1 MSCRTPTRPSP
12 RNTGT
17 CCDGGTAAASRK
29 CWFCGQA
36 CRVGLAGLTD
46 DRFGAPGTYDI
57 LQCPGC
63 GLEQTWP
70 RPAAPELKALYERFY
85 NAGVEPG
92 GTYQSWRERFLAS
105 GAYRLWLQWD
115 GDISF
120 HLPRGRGRLLDL
132 GCNEGRGLSLYAA
145 NGFVAEGL
153 EINEA
158 AAALARQRGFTV
170 YTGTLEDFQPVAPY
184 AVVVLSNVLEH
195 STDPAAMLAQVRR
208 LLQPGGEVWISCPNA
223 ESLWR
228 RVFGRGWVN
237 WHVPYHLWHF
247 SPRTLEGVLERA
259 GFRLTSLKTFT
270 PALWLAQSF
279 CISRG
284 AGSGRVSRLLRSAP
298 VVAGLML
305 TARLLVLPFF
315 FRADRRLRGD
325 CLVAAARPEQT
336 PCAC

>member
-1 MSCRTPTRPSP
+1 MI
-12 RNTGT
+12 GK
-17 CCDGGTAAASRK
+17 AADSRE
-29 CWFCGQA
+29 CWFCGQG
-36 CRVGLAGLTD
+36 CRIGLESLTD

-57 LQCPGC
+57 MKCPGC

-70 RPAAPELKALYERFY
+70 RPAEPEMKALYEKFY

-105 GAYRLWLQWD
+105 GVYRLWLQWD

-132 GCNEGRGLSLYAA
+132 GCNEGRGLSRYAA

-170 YTGTLEDFQPVAPY
+170 YTGTLAEFQPVAPY
-184 AVVVLSNVLEH
+184 DVVVLSNVLEH
-195 STDPAAMLAQVRR
+195 STDPVAMLAQVRR

-259 GFRLTSLKTFT
+259 GFRLTALKTFT

-284 AGSGRVSRLLRSAP
+284 SGSGRVSRLLRSAP

-305 TARLLVLPFF
+305 TARLLVLPFLS
-315 FRADRRLRGD
+315 RDNRRLRGD
-325 CLVAAARPEQT
+325 CLVATARPEQKL
-336 PCAC
+336 CAC